1 MTTVIEI
8 GPVPSKECPPQGDI
22 NVTIANGVFMRQL
35 NRQKPLPEGARY
47 VAMQR
52 FKAKPWLSVVLT
64 TTVNTWESADV
75 SMELASAALEIQHWD
90 DEALQELQQHGLA
103 PRSPKTAIAA

>member
-22 NVTIANGVFMRQL
+22 NVTIASGVFMRQL
-35 NRQKPLPEGARY
+35 NRQKPLPAGARY

-52 FKAKPWLSVVLT
+52 FRAKPWLSVVLT
-64 TTVNTWESADV
+64 TTVNNWESADV
-75 SMELASAALEIQHWD
+75 SMELASAALEIEYWD
-90 DEALQELQQHGLA
+90 EEALLELQQHGLA
-103 PRSPKTAIAA
+103 PRAPQVATAA